1 MDNKLN
7 DLFPDVD
14 TVKQLA
20 LNDSGFVFDPVNGR
34 SFTANSIGLFVLR
47 ELQKGHDMAA
57 MLDIITDE
65 FDVDARTAERDIT
78 DFASQ
83 LRKFIT

>member
-1 MDNKLN
+1 MANKLN
-7 DLFPDVD
+7 DLFPDVEAI
-14 TVKQLA
+14 KQLA

-47 ELQKGHDMAA
+47 ELQKGHDMVA

-65 FDVDARTAERDIT
+65 FDVDTRTAERDIT
-78 DFASQ
+78 EFASQ